1 MAAKLT
7 PCRILASLVNTLSPP
22 HAPVHLVAPLASLAP
37 LAPPHSHLSR
47 LGSHQH
53 TRLAGRVAVE
63 AQRLHAG
70 VCAQRVGELQSDAA
84 ASCCRRSDGARG
96 RINVSQCPA
105 LPMLATDALDWRC
118 RCAQHAQWC
127 DSSQEGA
134 DWASRVAPAPPRRGR
149 RWARRGGRF
158 VSFLQNSAGDGAI
171 ELLGANEA
179 IATDRGCAG
188 DLR

>member
-37 LAPPHSHLSR
+37 LAPPHSHFSR

-70 VCAQRVGELQSDAA
+70 VCAQRVGELRRARP
-84 ASCCRRSDGARG
+84 ASPGSAVGAKGGAFR
-96 RINVSQCPA
+96 QF
-105 LPMLATDALDWRC
+105 
-118 RCAQHAQWC
+118 
-127 DSSQEGA
+127 SSEQ
-134 DWASRVAPAPPRRGR
+134 RRGWR
-149 RWARRGGRF
+149 
-158 VSFLQNSAGDGAI
+158 
-171 ELLGANEA
+171 
-179 IATDRGCAG
+179 DRTIGCQ
-188 DLR
+188 